1 MVHITQRDVAK
12 LAGTSQA
19 TVSLVLNNAAAGRI
33 APATVE
39 RVRAVIRSTRYVA
52 NPAARQLAH
61 QHNQI
66 IGVFTYEPVFPTA
79 TADFYHPFLIG
90 LEEAAQERGWDL
102 LLFTSAPATEGRRR
116 LLGENSRLRI
126 ADACVLLGREID
138 QEDLA
143 QLNASDY
150 TFVALGRRDDAGG
163 PVPYV
168 GADYRRAT
176 ATVARRALDL
186 GHRRLL
192 YLSLG
197 DDHAE
202 STRDRLAGVRAA
214 VGRRRDVSLRR
225 VDLATTS
232 LAAAVRTVIDNDLSC
247 VFVEQGASAEQFAR
261 ACRRQG
267 VRIGRDLSVILLN
280 ELPQAR
286 STGLDF
292 TRLAI
297 PRIEMG
303 RQALDVLDTQMREGR
318 PGDFSTLQRILPLAV
333 VDGATLVPPVRRPV
347 GTARTNRAP
356 GTRAPA
362 KRPSTTHREA

>member
-1 MVHITQRDVAK
+1 MVHITQRDVAQ

-33 APATVE
+33 APETAE
-39 RVRAVIRSTRYVA
+39 RVRDVIRSTGYVA
-52 NPAARQLAH
+52 NPAARQLAL

-66 IGVFTYEPVFPTA
+66 IGVFTYEPVFPSA

-90 LEEAAQERGWDL
+90 LEEAAEERGWDL
-102 LLFTSAPATEGRRR
+102 LLFTSAPSTEGRRR

-126 ADACVLLGREID
+126 ADACVLLGREVD
-138 QEDLA
+138 PDDLA

-168 GADYRRAT
+168 GADYRT
-176 ATVARRALDL
+176 ATREIIRTAVHL

-192 YLSLG
+192 YLAMG

-214 VGRRRDVSLRR
+214 VGRRRGMAMKRIDVT
-225 VDLATTS
+225 TTS
-232 LAAAVRTVIDNDLSC
+232 MGAAVTAVIDNGITC
-247 VFVEQGASAEQFAR
+247 VLIEEGTHAEQFAV
-261 ACRRQG
+261 ACRRR
-267 VRIGRDLSVILLN
+267 RIKVGTDVSIVLLN
-280 ELPQAR
+280 EPPQVR
-286 STGLDF
+286 T
-292 TRLAI
+292 TRLDYTRLSI

-303 RQALDVLDTQMREGR
+303 RQSIEVLSTQMAGR
-318 PGDFSTLQRILPLAV
+318 TADPSSIQRVLPLSV
-333 VDGATLVPPVRRPV
+333 VPGSTLVPPTTTGPV
-347 GTARTNRAP
+347 DRMV
-356 GTRAPA
+356 
-362 KRPSTTHREA
+362 